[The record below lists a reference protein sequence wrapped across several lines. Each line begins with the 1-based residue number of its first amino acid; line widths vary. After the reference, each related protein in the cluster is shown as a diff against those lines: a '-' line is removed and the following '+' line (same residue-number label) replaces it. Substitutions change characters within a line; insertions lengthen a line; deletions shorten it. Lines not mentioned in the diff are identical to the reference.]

1 MQRTAPIVWIEA
13 DQPFPP
19 VAQALGP
26 DSGLSGLL
34 AIGADLSIARLERAY
49 QNGIF
54 PWFSEGQPILWWAPD
69 PRMVLKTADFAL
81 SRSLSKTLRRF
92 LASPACEIRVDHDC
106 EAVIRACA
114 QMVRAGRVGTWIT
127 AAMEAAYG
135 AGHQAGRVHSFEI
148 WMNGELMGG
157 LYGVNIGRM
166 FFGES
171 MFSRCTDA
179 SKWALAALV
188 VACRRRGIEWIDCQQ
203 NTRHLASMGAAEV
216 SRTAFLAHLETV
228 VALPQPEEWF
238 YDPNDWKLLDGATSA
253 LT

>member
-1 MQRTAPIVWIEA
+1 
-13 DQPFPP
+13 
-19 VAQALGP
+19 
-26 DSGLSGLL
+26 
-34 AIGADLSIARLERAY
+34 
-49 QNGIF
+49 
-54 PWFSEGQPILWWAPD
+54 
-69 PRMVLKTADFAL
+69 
-81 SRSLSKTLRRF
+81 
-92 LASPACEIRVDHDC
+92 
-106 EAVIRACA
+106 
-114 QMVRAGRVGTWIT
+114 
-127 AAMEAAYG
+127 
-135 AGHQAGRVHSFEI
+135 
-148 WMNGELMGG
+148 MNGELMGG